1 MNEQV
6 ETKSVVRSRANR
18 FLDFLTSVIAHLP
31 GGVHPKPDQD
41 PRSILVY
48 RMGNLG
54 DIVVALPA
62 FHALRDRYPKAHML
76 LVTSPTKRG
85 APGAVEVLAKD
96 DTFNEMIV
104 YYEDEASSRAFLKK
118 LRRQIAA
125 AKIDCAILL
134 PDDLTTAKSLAKQL
148 AILAASGV
156 RRIIGAEVVDQKDL
170 GKGQVPR
177 LMGLIR
183 YLRPRK
189 TEPLRWISFDT
200 DDGARMIEQIPPGQG
215 PLIGIQCGAKRHA
228 NRWMPERFIAL
239 GQALVS
245 ELDARLVFTG
255 SEGEKPLIESIIQGI
270 GQGCTNLVGQTTIPE
285 LAALANLCD
294 CFVSNDTGTMHV
306 VASTGKPVVAIFS
319 ARDHAHRWY
328 PYGPQH
334 IVLRHNPECSPC
346 LQDTCPL
353 YDEPICLAAH
363 EVDHVSA
370 AVREVL
376 GRTRRPTA

>member
-1 MNEQV
+1 MSRPASGPHV
-6 ETKSVVRSRANR
+6 ARSRPNR
-18 FLDFLTSVIAHLP
+18 ALRTLTWVIAHLP
-31 GGVHPKPDQD
+31 GGVHPTPAQD

-62 FHALRDRYPKAHML
+62 FHALRDRYPKARMM

-104 YYEDEASSRAFLKK
+104 YYEDESSSPAFLRK
-118 LRRQIAA
+118 LRRQIIA
-125 AKIDCAILL
+125 AKVDFAILL
-134 PDDLTTAKSLAKQL
+134 PDDLSTAKSLAKQM

-156 RRIIGAEVVDQKDL
+156 RRIIGAEVVDHKDFA
-170 GKGQVPR
+170 KGQVPR
-177 LMGLIR
+177 LMELIR
-183 YLRPRK
+183 
-189 TEPLRWISFDT
+189 PLGCSEVESFPWIKADQSDA
-200 DDGARMIEQIPPGQG
+200 ARIAALLPPGQG
-215 PLIGIQCGAKRHA
+215 PLIGMQCGAKRPA

-245 ELDARLVFTG
+245 ELDARLIFTG

-270 GQGCTNLVGQTTIPE
+270 GPGCTNLVGQTTIPE

-328 PYGPQH
+328 PYGEQH

-353 YDEPICLAAH
+353 YDAPICLTAH
-363 EVDHVSA
+363 EVAHVLA

-376 GRTRRPTA
+376 AR

>member
-1 MNEQV
+1 MSEQV
-6 ETKSVVRSRANR
+6 RTKAAARSGANR
-18 FLDFLTSVIAHLP
+18 FLDFLTWVVAHLP
-31 GGVHPKPDQD
+31 GGVHPKPKHH

-62 FHALRDRYPKAHML
+62 FHALRDRYPKARMM

-104 YYEDEASSRAFLKK
+104 YYEDEASSPAFLKK
-118 LRRQIAA
+118 LRRQIIAA
-125 AKIDCAILL
+125 TVDCAILL
-134 PDDLTTAKSLAKQL
+134 PDDLTTAKSLAKQM

-156 RRIIGAEVVDQKDL
+156 RRIIGAEVVDHKDF
-170 GKGQVPR
+170 GRGQVPR
-177 LMGLIR
+177 LMELI
-183 YLRPRK
+183 L
-189 TEPLRWISFDT
+189 PLGRSEVESFPWILSDPS
-200 DDGARMIEQIPPGQG
+200 DAALMAELLPPGNG
-215 PLIGIQCGAKRHA
+215 PLIGMQCGAKRPA

-239 GQALVS
+239 GKALVS
-245 ELDARLVFTG
+245 ELDARLIFTG
-255 SEGEKPLIESIIQGI
+255 SEGEKPLIDSIIEGI
-270 GQGCTNLVGQTTIPE
+270 GPGCTNLAGQTTIPE
-285 LAALANLCD
+285 LAALANMCD

-306 VASTGKPVVAIFS
+306 VASTGRPVVAIFS

-328 PYGPQH
+328 PYGDQH

-353 YDEPICLAAH
+353 YDEPICLTAH
-363 EVDHVSA
+363 EVDHVLA

-376 GRTRRPTA
+376 GRTQRARD

>member
-1 MNEQV
+1 MNQQDGV
-6 ETKSVVRSRANR
+6 KVRTRSRANR
-18 FLDFLTSVIAHLP
+18 FLDVLTWVISHLP
-31 GGVHPKPDQD
+31 GGVHPNPKQH

-62 FHALRDRYPKAHML
+62 FKALRDRYPKARMM

-104 YYEDEASSRAFLKK
+104 YYEDEASSPAFLKK
-118 LRRQIAA
+118 LRRQITA
-125 AKIDCAILL
+125 AKVDCAILL
-134 PDDLTTAKSLAKQL
+134 PDDLTTQM

-156 RRIIGAEVVDQKDL
+156 RRIIGAEIVDQKEL

-177 LMGLIR
+177 LMELIR
-183 YLRPRK
+183 FLRPRK
-189 TEPLRWISFDT
+189 IEPLRWISFDT
-200 DDGARMIEQIPPGQG
+200 DDGARMIEKIPPGKG
-215 PLIGIQCGAKRHA
+215 PLIGMQCGAKRPA

-239 GQALVS
+239 GKALVT
-245 ELDARLVFTG
+245 EMDARLVFTG
-255 SEGEKPLIESIIQGI
+255 SEGEKPLIDAIIEGI
-270 GQGCTNLVGQTTIPE
+270 GPGCTNLAGQTTIPE
-285 LAALANLCD
+285 LAALANMCD

-353 YDEPICLAAH
+353 YDEPICMTAH
-363 EVDHVSA
+363 EVEHVLT

-376 GRTRRPTA
+376 AR

>member
-1 MNEQV
+1 MNENAT
-6 ETKSVVRSRANR
+6 ESRKARSWPNR
-18 FLDFLTSVIAHLP
+18 FLDFFVWFIAHLP
-31 GGVHPKPDQD
+31 GGVHPQPKHH

-62 FHALRDRYPKAHML
+62 FHALRDRYPKARMM

-96 DTFNEMIV
+96 DTFDEMIV
-104 YYEDEASSRAFLKK
+104 YYEDESGSPAFLKN
-118 LRRQIAA
+118 LRRRIIAA
-125 AKIDCAILL
+125 KVDCAILL
-134 PDDLTTAKSLAKQL
+134 PDDLTTAKSLAKQM
-148 AILAASGV
+148 AILATSGV
-156 RRIIGAEVVDQKDL
+156 RRIIGAEVVDHKDFA
-170 GKGQVPR
+170 KGQVPR
-177 LMGLIR
+177 LMELIQP
-183 YLRPRK
+183 LGCSEV
-189 TEPLRWISFDT
+189 EPFPWIMSDQSDAT
-200 DDGARMIEQIPPGQG
+200 RIATLLPPGQG
-215 PLIGIQCGAKRHA
+215 PLIGMQCGAKRPA

-239 GQALVS
+239 GQTLVS
-245 ELDARLVFTG
+245 ELDARLIFTG

-270 GQGCTNLVGQTTIPE
+270 GPGCTNLAGQTSIPE
-285 LAALANLCD
+285 LVALASMCN

-353 YDEPICLAAH
+353 YDEPICLTAH
-363 EVDHVSA
+363 EVDHVMT

-376 GRTRRPTA
+376 AR

>member
-1 MNEQV
+1 MKAEA
-6 ETKSVVRSRANR
+6 RSRANR
-18 FLDFLTSVIAHLP
+18 FLDFLAWVIAHLP
-31 GGVHPKPDQD
+31 GGVHPTPKHH

-62 FHALRDRYPKAHML
+62 FHALRDRYPKARMM

-85 APGAVEVLAKD
+85 APGATEVLAKD

-104 YYEDEASSRAFLKK
+104 YYEDEASSPAFLKK
-118 LRRQIAA
+118 LRRQVAA
-125 AKIDCAILL
+125 AKVDCAILL
-134 PDDLTTAKSLAKQL
+134 PDDLTTTKSLAKQM

-156 RRIIGAEVVDQKDL
+156 RRIIGAEIVDQKDF
-170 GKGQVPR
+170 GRGQVPR
-177 LMGLIR
+177 LMELIR
-183 YLRPRK
+183 FLRPRK
-189 TEPLRWISFDT
+189 IEPLRWISFDT
-200 DDGARMIEQIPPGQG
+200 DDGARMIEKIPPGKG
-215 PLIGIQCGAKRHA
+215 PLIGMQCGAKRPA

-239 GQALVS
+239 GKALVS

-255 SEGEKPLIESIIQGI
+255 SEGEKPLIDAIIEGI
-270 GQGCTNLVGQTTIPE
+270 GPGCTNLVGQTTIPE
-285 LAALANLCD
+285 LAALANMCD

-353 YDEPICLAAH
+353 YDEPICLTAH
-363 EVDHVSA
+363 EVDHVMT

-376 GRTRRPTA
+376 AR

>member
-1 MNEQV
+1 MGGDPPAAF
-6 ETKSVVRSRANR
+6 TRSWPNQCLRA
-18 FLDFLTSVIAHLP
+18 LTWVIAHLP
-31 GGVHPKPDQD
+31 GGTRRKRNFFD
-41 PRSILVY
+41 PESILIY

-62 FHALRDRYPKAHML
+62 FHALRARFPRARML

-96 DTFNEMIV
+96 TTFDETIV
-104 YYEDEASSRAFLKK
+104 YYEDEAASIAFLKR
-118 LRRQIAA
+118 LRHQIIAA
-125 AKIDCAILL
+125 KVDCAILL
-134 PDDLTTAKSLAKQL
+134 PDDLTTAKSLAKQM

-156 RRIIGAEVVDQKDL
+156 RRIIGAEVVDQTDF
-170 GKGQVPR
+170 GQGQVPR
-177 LMGLIR
+177 LMNLLKPMGRVAVEPFPWIAFDGVDHERIRALI
-183 YLRPRK
+183 PQG
-189 TEPLRWISFDT
+189 D
-200 DDGARMIEQIPPGQG
+200 G
-215 PLIGIQCGAKRHA
+215 PLIGMQCGAKRPA

-245 ELDARLVFTG
+245 ELDARLIFTG

-270 GQGCTNLVGQTTIPE
+270 GPGCTNLAGQTTIPE

-328 PYGPQH
+328 PYGEQH

-353 YDEPICLAAH
+353 YDEPICMTAH
-363 EVDHVSA
+363 EVEHVLA

-376 GRTRRPTA
+376 AAPRD

>member
-1 MNEQV
+1 MNQQDGV
-6 ETKSVVRSRANR
+6 KVRTRSRVNR
-18 FLDFLTSVIAHLP
+18 FLDFFVWIIAHLP
-31 GGVHPKPDQD
+31 GGVHPKPKQH

-62 FHALRDRYPKAHML
+62 FKALRDRYPKARMM

-96 DTFNEMIV
+96 DTFDEMIV
-104 YYEDEASSRAFLKK
+104 YYEDEASSPAFLKK
-118 LRRQIAA
+118 LRRQIVA
-125 AKIDCAILL
+125 AKVDCAVLL
-134 PDDLTTAKSLAKQL
+134 PDDLTTVKSLAKQM

-156 RRIIGAEVVDQKDL
+156 RRIVGAEVVDQKDF
-170 GKGQVPR
+170 GRGQVQR
-177 LMGLIR
+177 LMDLIR
-183 YLRPRK
+183 PVCNAEFESL
-189 TEPLRWISFDT
+189 EWIYFDT
-200 DDGARMIEQIPPGQG
+200 DDSTRMIKMLPQGSG
-215 PLIGIQCGAKRHA
+215 PLIGMQCGAKRPA

-239 GQALVS
+239 GKALVS
-245 ELDARLVFTG
+245 EMDARLVFTG
-255 SEGEKPLIESIIQGI
+255 SEGEKPLIECIIQGI
-270 GQGCTNLVGQTTIPE
+270 GPGCTNLVGQTTIPE
-285 LAALANLCD
+285 LAALANMCD

-328 PYGPQH
+328 PYGSQH

-346 LQDTCPL
+346 LQDTCPR
-353 YDEPICLAAH
+353 YDEPICLTAH
-363 EVDHVSA
+363 EVKHVLA

-376 GRTRRPTA
+376 GR

>member
-1 MNEQV
+1 MNQQEGV
-6 ETKSVVRSRANR
+6 KVTTRSRANR
-18 FLDFLTSVIAHLP
+18 FLDVLTWVIAHLP
-31 GGVHPKPDQD
+31 GGVPPQPKQHPQ
-41 PRSILVY
+41 SILVY

-62 FHALRDRYPKAHML
+62 FHALRDRYPRARMM

-96 DTFNEMIV
+96 DTFNEMVV
-104 YYEDEASSRAFLKK
+104 YYEDESSSPAFLRK
-118 LRRQIAA
+118 LRRQIID
-125 AKIDCAILL
+125 AKVDCAILL
-134 PDDLTTAKSLAKQL
+134 PDDLSTAKSLAKQM

-156 RRIIGAEVVDQKDL
+156 RRIIGAEVVDQKDF

-177 LMGLIR
+177 LMELI
-183 YLRPRK
+183 L
-189 TEPLRWISFDT
+189 PLGRGEVESFPWILSDPS
-200 DDGARMIEQIPPGQG
+200 DAALMAELLPPGKG
-215 PLIGIQCGAKRHA
+215 PLIGMQCGAKRPA

-239 GQALVS
+239 GKALVT
-245 ELDARLVFTG
+245 EMDARLVFTG
-255 SEGEKPLIESIIQGI
+255 SEGEKPLIDAIIEGI
-270 GQGCTNLVGQTTIPE
+270 GPGCTNLVGQTTIPE

-346 LQDTCPL
+346 LLDICPL
-353 YDEPICLAAH
+353 YDEPICLTAH
-363 EVDHVSA
+363 EVEHVFA

-376 GRTRRPTA
+376 GQGNRI

>member
-1 MNEQV
+1 MSEQAG
-6 ETKSVVRSRANR
+6 TKAEARSRANL
-18 FLDFLTSVIAHLP
+18 FLDFFVWIIAHLP

-54 DIVVALPA
+54 DIVVALPV
-62 FHALRDRYPKAHML
+62 FHALRDRYPKARMM

-96 DTFNEMIV
+96 DTFDEMIV
-104 YYEDEASSRAFLKK
+104 YYEDEASSPAFLKK
-118 LRRQIAA
+118 LRRQIIA
-125 AKIDCAILL
+125 AKVDCAILL
-134 PDDLTTAKSLAKQL
+134 PDDLTTAKSLAKQM

-156 RRIIGAEVVDQKDL
+156 RRIIGAEVVDQKDF

-177 LMGLIR
+177 LMELIR
-183 YLRPRK
+183 FLCPRK
-189 TEPLRWISFDT
+189 IEPLRWISFDT
-200 DDGARMIEQIPPGQG
+200 DDGGRMIDILPSGKG
-215 PLIGIQCGAKRHA
+215 PLIGMQCGAKRPA
-228 NRWMPERFIAL
+228 NRWLPERFIAL
-239 GQALVS
+239 GKALVS
-245 ELDARLVFTG
+245 ELDAHLVFTG
-255 SEGEKPLIESIIQGI
+255 SEGEKPLIDAIIEGI
-270 GQGCTNLVGQTTIPE
+270 GPGCTNLVGQTTIPE

-328 PYGPQH
+328 PYGDQH

-353 YDEPICLAAH
+353 YDEPICLTAH
-363 EVDHVSA
+363 EVDHVLA

-376 GRTRRPTA
+376 GQGNRV

>member
-1 MNEQV
+1 MNEQAG
-6 ETKSVVRSRANR
+6 TKAEARSRANR
-18 FLDFLTSVIAHLP
+18 FLDFFVWIIAHLP
-31 GGVHPKPDQD
+31 GGVHPKPKHH

-54 DIVVALPA
+54 DIVVALPV
-62 FHALRDRYPKAHML
+62 FHALRDRYPKARMM

-104 YYEDEASSRAFLKK
+104 YYEDEASSPAFLKK
-118 LRRQIAA
+118 LRSQIAA

-134 PDDLTTAKSLAKQL
+134 PDDLSTAKSLAKQM

-156 RRIIGAEVVDQKDL
+156 RRIIGAEIVDQKDF

-177 LMGLIR
+177 LMELIR
-183 YLRPRK
+183 FLRPRK
-189 TEPLRWISFDT
+189 IEPLRWISFDT
-200 DDGARMIEQIPPGQG
+200 DDGARMIEKIPPGQG
-215 PLIGIQCGAKRHA
+215 PLIGMQCGAKRPA

-239 GQALVS
+239 GKVLVS
-245 ELDARLVFTG
+245 ELDARLIFTG
-255 SEGEKPLIESIIQGI
+255 SAGEKPLIDAIIEGI
-270 GQGCTNLVGQTTIPE
+270 GPGCTNLAGQTTIPE
-285 LAALANLCD
+285 LAALANMCD

-328 PYGPQH
+328 PYGSQH

-353 YDEPICLAAH
+353 YDEPICLTAH
-363 EVDHVSA
+363 EVEHVLA

-376 GRTRRPTA
+376 AP

>member
-1 MNEQV
+1 MKAPAA
-6 ETKSVVRSRANR
+6 ETRARLSWPNR
-18 FLDFLTSVIAHLP
+18 ALRLFTWIIAHLP
-31 GGVHPKPDQD
+31 GGVRATPTQD

-48 RMGNLG
+48 RLGNLG

-62 FHALRDRYPKAHML
+62 FHALRERYPKARMM

-96 DTFNEMIV
+96 DTFDEMIV
-104 YYEDEASSRAFLKK
+104 YYEDESGSPAFLKN
-118 LRRQIAA
+118 LRSRLIAA
-125 AKIDCAILL
+125 KVDCAILL
-134 PDDLTTAKSLAKQL
+134 PDDLSTAKSLAKQM

-156 RRIIGAEVVDQKDL
+156 RRIMGAEVLDHKDF
-170 GKGQVPR
+170 GRGQVPR

-183 YLRPRK
+183 PLGCSEV
-189 TEPLRWISFDT
+189 EPFPWIASDQS
-200 DDGARMIEQIPPGQG
+200 DAARMAALLPPGQG
-215 PLIGIQCGAKRHA
+215 PLIGMQCGAKRPA

-239 GQALVS
+239 GKALVS
-245 ELDARLVFTG
+245 ELDARLIFTG

-270 GQGCTNLVGQTTIPE
+270 GPGCTNLAGQTTIPE
-285 LAALANLCD
+285 LAALARLCD

-306 VASTGKPVVAIFS
+306 VASAGKPVVAIFS

-328 PYGPQH
+328 PYGEQH
-334 IVLRHNPECSPC
+334 IVLRHDPECSPC

-353 YDEPICLAAH
+353 YDEPICLTAH
-363 EVDHVSA
+363 EVEHVLA

-376 GRTRRPTA
+376 VPRD

>member
-1 MNEQV
+1 MSGQV
-6 ETKSVVRSRANR
+6 GTTAAARLRANR
-18 FLDFLTSVIAHLP
+18 FLALFAGVIAHLP
-31 GGVHPKPDQD
+31 GGVHPRAGQNPK
-41 PRSILVY
+41 SILVY

-62 FHALRDRYPKAHML
+62 FHALRVRYPEARMM
-76 LVTSPTKRG
+76 LVTSPTRRG

-104 YYEDEASSRAFLKK
+104 YYADEAADPAFLKS
-118 LRRQIAA
+118 LRRRIAA
-125 AKIDCAILL
+125 AKVDCAILL
-134 PDDLTTAKSLAKQL
+134 PDDFTSVKSVVKQM
-148 AILAASGV
+148 AILAAAGV
-156 RRIIGAEVVDQKDL
+156 RRIIGAEVVDPEEFTR
-170 GKGQVPR
+170 GQVPR
-177 LMGLIR
+177 LLDVIR
-183 YLRPRK
+183 PFCDAEVESAEWIRFDGEDATRMESLLPR
-189 TEPLRWISFDT
+189 
-200 DDGARMIEQIPPGQG
+200 GNG
-215 PLIGIQCGAKRHA
+215 PLIGVQCGAKRPA

-239 GQALVS
+239 GKALVR
-245 ELDARLVFTG
+245 ELDARLIFTG

-270 GQGCTNLVGQTTIPE
+270 GPGCTNLAGQTTIPE
-285 LAALANLCD
+285 LAALATLCD

-328 PYGPQH
+328 PYGDRH

-353 YDEPICLAAH
+353 YEEPICLTAH
-363 EVDHVSA
+363 EVDHVLA

-376 GRTRRPTA
+376 KPRD